1 VSGRVQNVW
10 FREGCAREARAAGVG
25 GWVQN
30 LADGR
35 VEVVFEGD
43 ADAVARA
50 VAWCHEGP
58 TRARVTAVEV
68 RDELPLDGQPTSE
81 RGFRVR

>member
-10 FREGCAREARAAGVG
+10 FREGCAQEARAAGVD

-35 VEVVFEGD
+35 VEAVFEGD
-43 ADAVARA
+43 ADAVARV

-58 TRARVTAVEV
+58 TRARVTEVEV
-68 RDELPLDGQPTSE
+68 RDELPLDGQPASE

>member
-10 FREGCAREARAAGVG
+10 FRDGCASEARAAGVG

-35 VEVVFEGD
+35 VEAVLEGD
-43 ADAVARA
+43 QDAVARV

-58 TRARVTAVEV
+58 TRARVAAVEV
-68 RDELPLDGQPTSE
+68 RDEMPLDEPAADGTA
-81 RGFRVR
+81 FHVR